1 MRVKTEVRQKGA
13 SISDKNQCV
22 SKQDEIF
29 NVKTVSNI
37 FLHKYYKIKC
47 FQT

>member
-1 MRVKTEVRQKGA
+1 MRVTTEVRQKGA

-22 SKQDEIF
+22 SKQNEIF
-29 NVKTVSNI
+29 NIKTMSNI
-37 FLHKYYKIKC
+37 FLHKYYKTKC